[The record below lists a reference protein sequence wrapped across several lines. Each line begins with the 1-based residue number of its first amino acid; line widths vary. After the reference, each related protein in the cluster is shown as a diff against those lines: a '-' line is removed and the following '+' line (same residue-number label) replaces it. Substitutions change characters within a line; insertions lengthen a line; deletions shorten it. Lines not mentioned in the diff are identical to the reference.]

1 MVTVANLVVTGSV
14 WEKKTDP
21 LAEALESQARRYWVN
36 VFNSPMQIMRFA
48 TETHQRAMVRELDD
62 WDDVND
68 PRPCYLLC
76 TSPAAAEALAGLS
89 HLKQSLA
96 VR

>member
-68 PRPCYLLC
+68 PSALL
-76 TSPAAAEALAGLS
+76 LVV
-89 HLKQSLA
+89 HQS
-96 VR
+96 RCGRSTGGPESS